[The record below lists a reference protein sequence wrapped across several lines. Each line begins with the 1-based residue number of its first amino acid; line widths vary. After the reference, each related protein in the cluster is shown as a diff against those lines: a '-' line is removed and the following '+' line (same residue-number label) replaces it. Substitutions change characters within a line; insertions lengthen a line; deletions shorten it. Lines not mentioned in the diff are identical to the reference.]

1 MYKAFLRSREKNF
14 SINLFLFLKRQKKDV
29 TSPPVIV
36 RSVDS
41 KEYKVHSVSL
51 PESISF
57 SKSIHF
63 PTVFYVHV
71 NNLFMHGK
79 MENEPF
85 KQLS

>member
-1 MYKAFLRSREKNF
+1 MSSLPA
-14 SINLFLFLKRQKKDV
+14 
-29 TSPPVIV
+29 IV

-41 KEYKVHSVSL
+41 KEYKDHSVSL
-51 PESISF
+51 LESIWF